1 MRLFEAALSY
11 FLLIDLTNKGWLAD
25 QARLL
30 LLLLP
35 HRRYERV
42 QHRQQL
48 FYGYGMK
55 KVGAKSKNEKANS
68 MELRLLVGGSTALAF
83 SSERKK
89 IVLGKIM

>member
-42 QHRQQL
+42 QQRQQL

-55 KVGAKSKNEKANS
+55 KVGAKSKNEKVHS
-68 MELRLLVGGSTALAF
+68 MELRLLVGGSAGPRNSL
-83 SSERKK
+83 
-89 IVLGKIM
+89 